1 MSNLRLLIGATKL
14 LRKIAHIFSILFKIF
29 DRHIKYYKNMKQD
42 LLNFILWMF
51 KEENKDFVNNGS
63 SVKIAQLY
71 NKETGSNVN
80 HAFVLYH
87 RFKWVLINGEPF
99 EIDKIPKF
107 LLVDKQF
114 KDFAK
119 KRGIII
125 ETMKDESEIIA
136 EYSNEAIKDSFET
149 IEDHPEPFLLASPMI
164 IDPKPFL
171 LSSPMI
177 TEPEPI
183 VDRILP
189 NDTI

>member
-1 MSNLRLLIGATKL
+1 M
-14 LRKIAHIFSILFKIF
+14 
-29 DRHIKYYKNMKQD
+29 
-42 LLNFILWMF
+42 
-51 KEENKDFVNNGS
+51 
-63 SVKIAQLY
+63 
-71 NKETGSNVN
+71 N

-87 RFKWVLINGEPF
+87 RFKWVLINGKPF

-119 KRGIII
+119 KRGIVI
-125 ETMKDESEIIA
+125 ETMKDEYEIIA
-136 EYSNEAIKDSFET
+136 EYSKYNEAIEDSFET
-149 IEDHPEPFLLASPMI
+149 IEDRPEAIADCSEPFLLESPMI
-164 IDPKPFL
+164 IDPEPFL
-171 LSSPMI
+171 LVSPMI

>member
-1 MSNLRLLIGATKL
+1 
-14 LRKIAHIFSILFKIF
+14 
-29 DRHIKYYKNMKQD
+29 
-42 LLNFILWMF
+42 MF
-51 KEENKDFVNNGS
+51 KEKNKVFINNGS

-119 KRGIII
+119 KRGIVI

-136 EYSNEAIKDSFET
+136 EYSHLNIPDTINDCSET
-149 IEDHPEPFLLASPMI
+149 IEDRPEPFLLASPMI
-164 IDPKPFL
+164 I
-171 LSSPMI
+171 
-177 TEPEPI
+177 EPEPI
-183 VDRILP
+183 VDRFLP

>member
-1 MSNLRLLIGATKL
+1 
-14 LRKIAHIFSILFKIF
+14 
-29 DRHIKYYKNMKQD
+29 MKQD

-51 KEENKDFVNNGS
+51 KEQNKAFVNNSS
-63 SVKIAQLY
+63 SVRIAQLY

-119 KRGIII
+119 KRGIVI
-125 ETMKDESEIIA
+125 ETMKDEYEIIA
-136 EYSNEAIKDSFET
+136 EYSKYNIPINNGA
-149 IEDHPEPFLLASPMI
+149 IEDHPEPFLLALPMI
-164 IDPKPFL
+164 ME
-171 LSSPMI
+171 PM
-177 TEPEPI
+177 EPIGPI

>member
-1 MSNLRLLIGATKL
+1 
-14 LRKIAHIFSILFKIF
+14 
-29 DRHIKYYKNMKQD
+29 MKQD

-51 KEENKDFVNNGS
+51 KEQNKDFIKNGS
-63 SVKIAQLY
+63 SVRIAQLY

-87 RFKWVLINGEPF
+87 RFKWVLINGKPF

-119 KRGIII
+119 KRGIVI
-125 ETMKDESEIIA
+125 ETMKDEYEIIA

-149 IEDHPEPFLLASPMI
+149 IEYRPEAIADCSEPFLLESPMIINPEPFLLVSPT
-164 IDPKPFL
+164 
-171 LSSPMI
+171 I

-183 VDRILP
+183 VDRILH

>member
-1 MSNLRLLIGATKL
+1 
-14 LRKIAHIFSILFKIF
+14 
-29 DRHIKYYKNMKQD
+29 MKQD

-51 KEENKDFVNNGS
+51 KEENKAFINNGS

-99 EIDKIPKF
+99 EIEKIPKF

-119 KRGIII
+119 KRGIVI

-164 IDPKPFL
+164 IDPEPFL
-171 LSSPMI
+171 LASPMI
-177 TEPEPI
+177 IEPEPI
-183 VDRILP
+183 VDRIIP

>member
-1 MSNLRLLIGATKL
+1 
-14 LRKIAHIFSILFKIF
+14 
-29 DRHIKYYKNMKQD
+29 MKQD

-51 KEENKDFVNNGS
+51 KEKNKAFVNNSS
-63 SVKIAQLY
+63 SVRIAQLY
-71 NKETGSNVN
+71 NRETGSNVN

-119 KRGIII
+119 KRGIVI

-149 IEDHPEPFLLASPMI
+149 IEDRPGAIEDRSEAIADRPVPFLLALPMLI
-164 IDPKPFL
+164 
-171 LSSPMI
+171 
-177 TEPEPI
+177 EPEPI
-183 VDRILP
+183 IDRILP

>member
-1 MSNLRLLIGATKL
+1 
-14 LRKIAHIFSILFKIF
+14 
-29 DRHIKYYKNMKQD
+29 MKQD

-51 KEENKDFVNNGS
+51 KEKNKVFINNGS

-99 EIDKIPKF
+99 EIEKIPKF

-119 KRGIII
+119 KRGITI
-125 ETMKDESEIIA
+125 ETMKDESDIIA
-136 EYSNEAIKDSFET
+136 EYSKFNIDINNETIEDYSEV
-149 IEDHPEPFLLASPMI
+149 IEDHPEPFLM
-164 IDPKPFL
+164 
-171 LSSPMI
+171 
-177 TEPEPI
+177 EPIGPI